1 MPRHWLAGEVPWA
14 RPGDG
19 RCCLRQE
26 ALCLG
31 RRWPHPFCVAR
42 EPLDKAWRAKR
53 QWEEFLPQALL
64 LPRCHLLQEA
74 CPGLPGRVG
83 HVPCSWPSITV
94 SPSSLSGR
102 PLSLEAGDC
111 VQALALCPA
120 GALQGSGSWL
130 SMEQMVREPKEV
142 GWWGR
147 ERRQGPAL
155 PWRTSSGSHSHGH
168 SGSGA
173 HAHVGRE
180 GTSRKSLSL
189 TDEMAL
195 IPGGEKGPASSP
207 FSQLRCRWPPLAPC
221 DGCTGASRK
230 GDHPFLFPW
239 KLVRSTSAPA
249 RPGVPPGED
258 QQDDLSL
265 KPPGPG
271 WGLHMCLSLFP

>member
-19 RCCLRQE
+19 RCWLRQE

-142 GWWGR
+142 GWGGR

-168 SGSGA
+168 SGSGGTRPRRKGGDKQEVTFP
-173 HAHVGRE
+173 HRRDGPDSWWRE
-180 GTSRKSLSL
+180 GTCFLP
-189 TDEMAL
+189 
-195 IPGGEKGPASSP
+195 I
-207 FSQLRCRWPPLAPC
+207 FSAPVPLA
-221 DGCTGASRK
+221 ASR
-230 GDHPFLFPW
+230 
-239 KLVRSTSAPA
+239 
-249 RPGVPPGED
+249 
-258 QQDDLSL
+258 SL
-265 KPPGPG
+265 
-271 WGLHMCLSLFP
+271 